1 MARKTATKVAIELL
15 ELFDRI
21 VNGDESK
28 TEAEAAEAERIV
40 AVYGRQEYNRGWND
54 ALDYTDDNMD

>member
-40 AVYGRQEYNRGWND
+40 AVYGRQEYDRGWHD
-54 ALDYTDDNMD
+54 ALDYTDMD